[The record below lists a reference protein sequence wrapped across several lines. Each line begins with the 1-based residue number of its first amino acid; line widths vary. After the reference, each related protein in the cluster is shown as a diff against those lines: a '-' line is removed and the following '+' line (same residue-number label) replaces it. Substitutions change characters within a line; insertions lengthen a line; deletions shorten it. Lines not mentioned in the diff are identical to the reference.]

1 MTNIPSLI
9 PGLDLGKLAQ
19 VGGATAGLTAAGQ
32 AALGTGV
39 AGATN
44 AALNAG
50 RARQRGDVYWID
62 PNPVAG
68 REMRDRHRF
77 VVVTPSEINKMGI
90 SMTVP
95 VTSGGAF
102 ARLKGLTV
110 PLMRSDT
117 TGLAVCNQARSFDIQ
132 ARVLAGSA
140 RYVGTL
146 DAATTDEIVNHL
158 ASVLDPG

>member
-1 MTNIPSLI
+1 M
-9 PGLDLGKLAQ
+9 
-19 VGGATAGLTAAGQ
+19 
-32 AALGTGV
+32 
-39 AGATN
+39 N
-44 AALNAG
+44 A
-50 RARQRGDVYWID
+50 RRVPQRGDVYWID

-77 VVVTPSEINKMGI
+77 VVVTPSEINKLGVAI
-90 SMTVP
+90 TVP

-110 PLMRSDT
+110 PLLGSDT

-140 RYVGTL
+140 RYIETL
-146 DAATTDEIVNHL
+146 DVVTTDDIVSRL
-158 ASVLDPG
+158 LSVLDPA